1 MGVALSGLLPIFT
14 FFSVRGFIIAFF
26 MTTFGVLIIIMALA
40 WMPFVDTWFPFY
52 TRSLLGKGLWFLFLG
67 GLVFGFILSLIVLIT
82 AVTYMILHCVGQDVK
97 TVPLLSLCG
106 VNRSCNFCCG
116 AEVNTSGGGG
126 GSAVAPKA

>member
-26 MTTFGVLIIIMALA
+26 MTTFGVLIIIMSLA

-67 GLVFGFILSLIVLIT
+67 ALVFVPPVGGLIIGFILSLIVLIT

-97 TVPLLSLCG
+97 TVPLSP
-106 VNRSCNFCCG
+106 
-116 AEVNTSGGGG
+116 
-126 GSAVAPKA
+126 SAASTAP

>member
-1 MGVALSGLLPIFT
+1 MVSLVRAHRPWRRRWPLRFFAADARRHAALCLLARSLGALVFVPP
-14 FFSVRGFIIAFF
+14 VG
-26 MTTFGVLIIIMALA
+26 GLII
-40 WMPFVDTWFPFY
+40 
-52 TRSLLGKGLWFLFLG
+52 
-67 GLVFGFILSLIVLIT
+67 GFILSLIVLIT

-106 VNRSCNFCCG
+106 VNCSCNFCCG